1 MIAPNTIYAV
11 KNRSSSMV
19 GYVVPEMNI
28 RREFQPGETKKIAF
42 KELEALSYQP
52 GGLELIQDYLQ
63 TTAEEL
69 TKELNVTTEPEYYM
83 SEDQIRDLLVSGSLD
98 AFLDCLDF
106 APEGV
111 IELVKDF
118 AVRLP
123 LNDVRKR
130 DALREKTGFDVSKA
144 LINAAA
150 DETEEETQTVPE
162 RRVKPAN
169 TKPEGA
175 RRTVGDY
182 KNRES
187 KTEDL
192 TRKGR

>member
-1 MIAPNTIYAV
+1 
-11 KNRSSSMV
+11 
-19 GYVVPEMNI
+19 
-28 RREFQPGETKKIAF
+28 
-42 KELEALSYQP
+42 
-52 GGLELIQDYLQ
+52 
-63 TTAEEL
+63 
-69 TKELNVTTEPEYYM
+69 M
-83 SEDQIRDLLVSGSLD
+83 SEDQIRDLLVNGSLD

-144 LINAAA
+144 LMNVAA
-150 DETEEETQTVPE
+150 DETEEETQTAPE

-182 KNRES
+182 KIVGQKE
-187 KTEDL
+187 KT
-192 TRKGR
+192 

>member
-1 MIAPNTIYAV
+1 MIAPDTIYAV

-83 SEDQIRDLLVSGSLD
+83 SEDQIRDLLINGSLD

-150 DETEEETQTVPE
+150 DETEEETQTAPE

-175 RRTVGDY
+175 RRTVGEY
-182 KNRES
+182 KIVGQKE
-187 KTEDL
+187 KA
-192 TRKGR
+192 